1 MPIYD
6 YECQKCHHRFE
17 LKKSFTDDSSAKC
30 PECKGKAKRIIT
42 SVPVIFKGSGFYVTD
57 HKKNNP
63 ASTPEKKEDKSETAK
78 PTVNSKPADTVKPAA
93 GPKKD

>member
-17 LKKSFTDDSSAKC
+17 VKKSYTDASNAKC
-30 PECKGKAKRIIT
+30 PECKGKASRIIT

-57 HKKNNP
+57 HKKANP
-63 ASTPEKKEDKSETAK
+63 ASTSEKSENKAEKGENPKPAAIKPAETAK
-78 PTVNSKPADTVKPAA
+78 KE
-93 GPKKD
+93 

>member
-17 LKKSFTDDSSAKC
+17 LKKGFNEDSGAKC
-30 PECKGKAKRIIT
+30 PECKGKANRIIT

-63 ASTPEKKEDKSETAK
+63 ASTPEKKEETPKPAESPKPAVAAK
-78 PTVNSKPADTVKPAA
+78 PAES
-93 GPKKD
+93 PKKD

>member
-6 YECQKCHHRFE
+6 YECKKCHHRFE
-17 LKKSFTDDSSAKC
+17 LKKGFNEDSAAKC
-30 PECKGKAKRIIT
+30 PECKGKAERIIT

-63 ASTPEKKEDKSETAK
+63 ASTPEKKAETPKLPAD
-78 PTVNSKPADTVKPAA
+78 SKPAVPA
-93 GPKKD
+93 KKE

>member
-6 YECQKCHHRFE
+6 YECNKCHHRFE
-17 LKKSFTDDSSAKC
+17 LKKSFTEDSSAKC
-30 PECKGKAKRIIT
+30 PECKGKASRIIS

-63 ASTPEKKEDKSETAK
+63 ASTPEKGEKSGSTPAVEKKIEK
-78 PTVNSKPADTVKPAA
+78 PKPAA
-93 GPKKD
+93 AVTPKKEN

>member
-6 YECQKCHHRFE
+6 YECNKCHHRFE
-17 LKKSFTDDSSAKC
+17 LKKSFTEDSSAKC
-30 PECKGKAKRIIT
+30 PECKGKASRIIT

-63 ASTPEKKEDKSETAK
+63 ASTPEKNDTAPKAEKKVETAK
-78 PTVNSKPADTVKPAA
+78 PAVA
-93 GPKKD
+93 PKKD

>member
-63 ASTPEKKEDKSETAK
+63 ASTAEKKEETPK
-78 PTVNSKPADTVKPAA
+78 PAESSKPAVAAKPAA

>member
-1 MPIYD
+1 
-6 YECQKCHHRFE
+6 
-17 LKKSFTDDSSAKC
+17 
-30 PECKGKAKRIIT
+30 
-42 SVPVIFKGSGFYVTD
+42 VPVIFKGSGFYVTD

-63 ASTPEKKEDKSETAK
+63 ASTSEKKEDKSETAK

>member
-1 MPIYD
+1 MPTYD

-17 LKKSFTDDSSAKC
+17 LKKGFNESSAAKC
-30 PECKGKAKRIIT
+30 PECKGKADRIIT

-63 ASTPEKKEDKSETAK
+63 ASTPEKKPETPK
-78 PTVNSKPADTVKPAA
+78 PAADSKPAVPA
-93 GPKKD
+93 KKE

>member
-6 YECQKCHHRFE
+6 YECKKCHHRFE
-17 LKKSFTDDSSAKC
+17 LKKGFNEESAAKC
-30 PECKGKAKRIIT
+30 PECKGKAERIIT

-63 ASTPEKKEDKSETAK
+63 ASTPEKKTETPKLA
-78 PTVNSKPADTVKPAA
+78 TDSKPAAA
-93 GPKKD
+93 AKKD

>member
-6 YECQKCHHRFE
+6 YECNKCHHRFE
-17 LKKSFTDDSSAKC
+17 LKKSFTEDSSAKC
-30 PECKGKAKRIIT
+30 PECKGKASRIIT

-63 ASTPEKKEDKSETAK
+63 ASTPEKNDTTPKAEKKVETAK
-78 PTVNSKPADTVKPAA
+78 PAVA
-93 GPKKD
+93 PKKD

>member
-17 LKKSFTDDSSAKC
+17 LKKSFTDDSNAKC
-30 PECKGKAKRIIT
+30 PECKGKANRIIT

-63 ASTPEKKEDKSETAK
+63 ASTAEKKEETPK
-78 PTVNSKPADTVKPAA
+78 PAESSKPAVAAKPAA

>member
-17 LKKSFTDDSSAKC
+17 LKKSFTEDAGAKC
-30 PECKGKAKRIIT
+30 PECKGKANRIIT

-63 ASTPEKKEDKSETAK
+63 ASTAEKKVETPK
-78 PTVNSKPADTVKPAA
+78 PVVDSKPAPVA
-93 GPKKD
+93 KKD

>member
-1 MPIYD
+1 MQTYD

-17 LKKSFTDDSSAKC
+17 LKKGFNEASAAKC
-30 PECKGKAKRIIT
+30 PECKGKADRIIT

-63 ASTPEKKEDKSETAK
+63 ASTPEKKAET
-78 PTVNSKPADTVKPAA
+78 PKPATDIKPAA
-93 GPKKD
+93 PAKKE

>member
-17 LKKSFTDDSSAKC
+17 LKKGFNEASGAKC
-30 PECKGKAKRIIT
+30 PECKGKANRIIT

-63 ASTPEKKEDKSETAK
+63 ASTAEKKEETPKPAESSKPVVASK
-78 PTVNSKPADTVKPAA
+78 PTES
-93 GPKKD
+93 PKKE

>member
-6 YECQKCHHRFE
+6 YECKKCHHRFE
-17 LKKSFTDDSSAKC
+17 LKKGFNEESAAKC
-30 PECKGKAKRIIT
+30 PECKGKAERIIT

-63 ASTPEKKEDKSETAK
+63 ASTPEKKAEA
-78 PTVNSKPADTVKPAA
+78 SKPAADSKSAPA
-93 GPKKD
+93 KKKE

>member
-1 MPIYD
+1 MPTYD

-17 LKKSFTDDSSAKC
+17 LKKGFNEASAAKC
-30 PECKGKAKRIIT
+30 PECKGKADRIIT

-63 ASTPEKKEDKSETAK
+63 ASTPEKKAET
-78 PTVNSKPADTVKPAA
+78 PKPATDIKPAA
-93 GPKKD
+93 PAKKE

>member
-6 YECQKCHHRFE
+6 YECKKCHHRFE
-17 LKKSFTDDSSAKC
+17 LKKGFNEESAAKC
-30 PECKGKAKRIIT
+30 PECKGKAERIIT

-63 ASTPEKKEDKSETAK
+63 ASTPEKKTETPK
-78 PTVNSKPADTVKPAA
+78 PATDSKPAAA
-93 GPKKD
+93 AKKD

>member
-6 YECQKCHHRFE
+6 YECDKCHHRFE
-17 LKKSFTDDSSAKC
+17 VRKSFTEDSGAKC
-30 PECKGKAKRIIT
+30 PKCKGKASRIIT

-63 ASTPEKKEDKSETAK
+63 ASTPEKSENKVETPK
-78 PTVNSKPADTVKPAA
+78 PAVSPKPADNAKSAA